1 MKRSWNWLLP
11 LGFLVVLAA
20 FLSYFLFFAQFPL
33 TRDFPWANLLLFAGG
48 LALLGV
54 GLKRAFGQPQLYRGK
69 ITGSILGVLSLLVL
83 GSFLFYNFSFSQDLP
98 ASPAA
103 PKVGYQAPDFTL
115 PPACAAGGETNGDPV
130 TLSELWNS
138 EENQWVL
145 LVFYRGYW

>member
-1 MKRSWNWLLP
+1 MTRRWNLLLP
-11 LGFLVVLAA
+11 LGFLVVLGA
-20 FLSYFLFFAQFPL
+20 FLSYFLFFARFPL

-83 GSFLFYNFSFSQDLP
+83 GLFLFYNFSLSQDLP
-98 ASPAA
+98 ASLAA
-103 PKVGYQAPDFTL
+103 PKVGHPAPDFTL
-115 PPACAAGGETNGDPV
+115 PDRNADPV

-138 EENQWVL
+138 DENKWVL